1 VKSRTTAQ
9 FRKLFNDLPESIQ
22 DQARKAYQQFQQ
34 DASHPSLHFKK
45 VQPSLPIY
53 SVRISKGYR
62 AVGQLE
68 ADTVIWF
75 WIGTHTEYEQLLSKK

>member
-1 VKSRTTAQ
+1 
-9 FRKLFNDLPESIQ
+9 
-22 DQARKAYQQFQQ
+22 
-34 DASHPSLHFKK
+34 
-45 VQPSLPIY
+45 LPIY

>member
-34 DASHPSLHFKK
+34 DASHPGVAQLIDESL
-45 VQPSLPIY
+45 
-53 SVRISKGYR
+53 
-62 AVGQLE
+62 
-68 ADTVIWF
+68 
-75 WIGTHTEYEQLLSKK
+75 